1 VRLHHRG
8 RVVRT
13 RDDSVKFKDM
23 FEDVLIFSESPS
35 LTQLFDRVKV
45 RLGWS
50 EGDVHVQFEGVID
63 VGSCKGPR
71 IKRLLKITSE
81 SEWNDYKAVVLSS
94 EVRYLDL
101 VVTKEY
107 GIGIENIEA
116 CPSFDARIEN
126 GPLVEEE
133 IVLTQPTY
141 GGNEGLGSSEG
152 GEGYFDDVGDDQDN
166 MGADGD
172 DNNYGDDDDESYGVG
187 EGEEALDD
195 ASGDDLI
202 NDDLSDKADLSGE
215 DDFGD
220 ARATNQFDM
229 EVAGDDETFVE
240 ELAEDSDDDRHVRH
254 LNDREIE
261 ILRRVLPGRD
271 PLVPDFEDLSHGH
284 RAVADGGP
292 SDTERIQ
299 TMPRGGINRCI

>member
-1 VRLHHRG
+1 MRLHHGG

-13 RDDSVKFKDM
+13 RGDSVEFEDM

-35 LTQLFDRVKV
+35 LTQLVDRVKV

-81 SEWNDYKAVVLSS
+81 SEWNDYKAVVLAS
-94 EVRYLDL
+94 EVRSLDL

-126 GPLVEEE
+126 GPSLEEE

-141 GGNEGLGSSEG
+141 GGIEGLGSAEG
-152 GEGYFDDVGDDQDN
+152 DEGCCDGIGDDHVN
-166 MGADGD
+166 TGAYGD
-172 DNNYGDDDDESYGVG
+172 DNYGSDDDDESYGVG

-195 ASGDDLI
+195 AS
-202 NDDLSDKADLSGE
+202 
-215 DDFGD
+215 
-220 ARATNQFDM
+220 
-229 EVAGDDETFVE
+229 
-240 ELAEDSDDDRHVRH
+240 
-254 LNDREIE
+254 
-261 ILRRVLPGRD
+261 
-271 PLVPDFEDLSHGH
+271 
-284 RAVADGGP
+284 
-292 SDTERIQ
+292 
-299 TMPRGGINRCI
+299 